1 MRFLRSF
8 LAVVVAVSLVSYA
21 VPSAWAAPPFVGILT
36 LANHAHVD
44 EAAASPGLSVF
55 EGERLST
62 EPGGLMTVRAGR
74 STLALGSSTQA
85 ALMPI
90 SGGMHI
96 DLTVGT
102 IYFSAAENDA
112 VEVHAGE
119 ALLRPE
125 KNQPT
130 QAQITILS
138 PKVLQITARH
148 GGLNFSYREE
158 YRNLPEGET
167 YRIYLDAP
175 AEPQGAAGAGAPNT
189 QKTSTARKVTYF
201 IVGAGAVGL
210 GIWYIHEALTSGNP
224 PISSD
229 GSH

>member
-1 MRFLRSF
+1 MRFLRTF
-8 LAVVVAVSLVSYA
+8 LAVVIALSLAAYVL
-21 VPSAWAAPPFVGILT
+21 PPAWAAPPFVGILT

-90 SGGMHI
+90 SDGMHI
-96 DLTVGT
+96 DLMVGT
-102 IYFSAAENDA
+102 IYFSAAGNDA

-158 YRNLPEGET
+158 FRNLPEGET

-175 AEPQGAAGAGAPNT
+175 ADSQGSAGVGAPNT

-201 IVGAGAVGL
+201 IVGAGAVGFS
-210 GIWYIHEALTSGNP
+210 IWGIHEALTSGSP
-224 PISSD
+224 PNSPD
-229 GSH
+229 RPH